1 MQVELLD
8 FIMSCIMAIIVIAP
22 VDPPPQEYGD
32 YGCIA
37 AMIAMSCMA
46 IFLLWRDKTKHS
58 NQTREDRII
67 DKIVAAIIGII
78 VLIGCLILEY
88 YLFVV

>member
-1 MQVELLD
+1 MQVELLE
-8 FIMSCIMAIIVIAP
+8 FIMSCIMAMIVISP
-22 VDPPPQEYGD
+22 VDTLPIEYGN

-37 AMIAMSCMA
+37 AIIAMSCMA
-46 IFLLWRDKTKHS
+46 IFLLWRGKNKPS

-67 DKIVAAIIGII
+67 DKIVAAIIGIV